1 LADTTIGTGMR
12 DAGAGMTGGG
22 ATANVDPWRLDVDG
36 LDPARAALEETLF
49 ALANGSLGV
58 RAVAE
63 EAVDAVGGT
72 FLAAAY
78 AQSPIHYHERL
89 SGFAASTDT
98 RVPVCDG
105 TRIEVWLGDRRLDPA
120 VCSVLEARRS
130 LDLRT
135 GRLSRR
141 LRLRTP
147 EGEVLSIL
155 AERVL
160 PLDGPD
166 LLAIRYVIVA
176 ETWRGPLRL
185 VSCLVP
191 GGRAAAQGDDPRIGA
206 GSGEGLRE
214 LGGEA
219 GANAAWWAQSGRGG
233 ALQVRCAQ
241 CHRPGEGLRFVE
253 AGADPGRA
261 FQTFEANCAP
271 GMAVALEK
279 TVVHAAG
286 DDAGAVDARIV
297 DALRDAQTQDFEAH
311 AQRQAAALRTLWDG
325 ADLSVP
331 GAPAIEQALR
341 FNLFHVVQSAGR
353 SGADGTAAK
362 GLTGEGYEGHCFW
375 DTEAFVLPVMVFAA
389 PDAALAMLRWRHRTL
404 DAARAHA
411 RELNHATGALYP
423 WRTIAGG
430 ECSAHYPSGSAA
442 YHINAAVAHAIG
454 LYLDATGDLDFLADA
469 GAEMLFETA
478 RIWPQAGHFDPRRGD
493 AFCIHD
499 VTGPDEYTT
508 LVDNN
513 HYTNRMAQRHLRRAA
528 DAWDLLRRERPQAH
542 AALAARLALAAGEVA
557 LWRRAADAMW
567 LGEDAWFGIHAQDD
581 TFLGK
586 PRWPYPEKRDGHR
599 PLLLDYHPITLYR
612 HQICKQAD
620 VVMALALAGDDVP
633 ALRRRRSFD
642 YYEALTTHDSTLSAA
657 VHGIVA
663 AAVGEPQRALGYFL
677 DSLRVDLDDL
687 HGNTAHGVHM
697 AAMAGSWLGV
707 AQGFGGL
714 RVVDGA
720 LGFAPMLP
728 PGWPAYAF
736 SLHWRGRTLRVDV
749 DAAGAAYTL
758 VRGDALALRHEAAGF
773 TLAPGETARHRLGA
787 LAPRRGNVFPHRCE
801 ALIFDLDGVLV
812 DTARLHYIAWKRLA
826 DALGVPFGPDDNER
840 LKGVDRMGSLGLIL
854 QRADRVFDDDE
865 RRQLAA
871 RKNAD
876 YVAAIETLG
885 PDDLFA
891 GARALLVEAR
901 ARGLRIG
908 LASASR
914 NAPRLLQ
921 RLGIADLF
929 DFVADPAQVRRG
941 KPHPDLFL
949 EAARG
954 LGVAPAACVG
964 IEDAAAGIDALRAAC
979 MAAIGIGDPAQ
990 LDRADLVLPTIADLD
1005 LAACVLPVAPAS
1017 PASRASPPDPS

>member
-1 LADTTIGTGMR
+1 MGMR
-12 DAGAGMTGGG
+12 DSGAGETGHEA
-22 ATANVDPWRLDVDG
+22 ATAIDPWRLQVDG
-36 LDPARAALEETLF
+36 LDPARAALEDTLF
-49 ALANGSLGV
+49 ALANGSLGI
-58 RAVAE
+58 RGDAE
-63 EAVDAVGGT
+63 ESVDGAGGT

-89 SGFAASTDT
+89 SGFAARTDT

-120 VCSVLEARRS
+120 ACTILQARRS
-130 LDLRT
+130 LHLRT
-135 GRLSRR
+135 GRLSRH

-147 EGEVLSIL
+147 DGEILSIH
-155 AERVL
+155 AERVV

-166 LLAIRYVIVA
+166 LLAIRYAIVS
-176 ETWRGPLRL
+176 ETYRGPLRL
-185 VSCLVP
+185 VSCLLP

-206 GSGEGLRE
+206 GSGEGLHD
-214 LGGEA
+214 LGGDA
-219 GANAAWWAQSGRGG
+219 DANAARWSQSGRGG
-233 ALQVRCAQ
+233 ALQVRFAQ
-241 CHRPGEGLRFVE
+241 CHRPGDGLRFV
-253 AGADPGRA
+253 ASGADDGRA
-261 FQTFEANCAP
+261 FQAFEAACTP
-271 GMAVALEK
+271 GAEIVLEK
-279 TVVHAAG
+279 CVVHVAG
-286 DDAGAVDARIV
+286 DDAGAPDARLA
-297 DALRDAQTQDFEAH
+297 DALAFAQSHTFEAH
-311 AQRQAAALRTLWDG
+311 AQRQANALQAFWEG

-331 GAPAIEQALR
+331 GAPEIEQALR
-341 FNLFHVVQSAGR
+341 FNLFHVLQSAGR
-353 SGADGTAAK
+353 SGFDGTAAK

-375 DTEAFVLPVMVFAA
+375 DTEAFVLPVMAFVA
-389 PDAALAMLRWRHRTL
+389 PEVALAMLRWRHRTL

-478 RIWPQAGHFDPRRGD
+478 RIWPQAGHFDPRRGG

-528 DAWDLLRRERPQAH
+528 DAWGLLRRERPQAH
-542 AALAARLALAAGEVA
+542 ATLAARLALEDDEIA

-612 HQICKQAD
+612 YQVCKQAD

-633 ALRRRRSFD
+633 ALRKRRSFD

-663 AAVGEPQRALGYFL
+663 AAIGEPQRALGYFL

-697 AAMAGSWLGV
+697 AAMAGSWLGL

-714 RVVDGA
+714 RAIDGA
-720 LGFAPMLP
+720 LAFAPLLP
-728 PGWPAYAF
+728 PGWPSYAF

-749 DAAGAAYTL
+749 CEDGATYAL
-758 VRGDALALRHEAAGF
+758 VRGEALTLRHEGAAF
-773 TLAPGETARHRLGA
+773 TLASGETVRHPLGA
-787 LAPRRGNVFPHRCE
+787 VAARRGAAFPHRCE

-812 DTARLHYIAWKRLA
+812 DTARLHYVAWKRLA
-826 DALGVPFGPDDNER
+826 DALGIPFGPDDNER
-840 LKGVDRMGSLGLIL
+840 LKGVDRMGSLERIL
-854 QRADRVFDDDE
+854 QRADRAYTDE
-865 RRQLAA
+865 EKRQLAA

-885 PDDLFA
+885 PEDLFP
-891 GARALLVEAR
+891 GARELLVAAR
-901 ARGLRIG
+901 ARGLRVG

-914 NAPRLLQ
+914 NAPRLLE
-921 RLGIADLF
+921 RLGIADHF
-929 DFVADPAQVRRG
+929 DFVADAGRVRRG

-954 LGVAPAACVG
+954 LGVAPAACIG

-979 MAAIGIGDPAQ
+979 MPAIGIGDAAQ
-990 LDRADLVLPTIADLD
+990 LARADVVVPTIADLD
-1005 LAACVLPVAPAS
+1005 LDAFVLPVDPGS
-1017 PASRASPPDPS
+1017 PHPP